1 MFSKLN
7 ENCFSNFFDDNDL
20 ARFSQNTL
28 HKKTGREIIELN
40 IHMYKVSTEMLKISK
55 DQNDRYVKPNIRK
68 INEISQLQCE
78 HVFTRTTS
86 ALNTIYK
93 NSDFE
98 CSK

>member
-1 MFSKLN
+1 
-7 ENCFSNFFDDNDL
+7 
-20 ARFSQNTL
+20 
-28 HKKTGREIIELN
+28 
-40 IHMYKVSTEMLKISK
+40 MYKVSTEMLKISK